1 MEYYIFVS
9 NDCNLNCRYC
19 SVMLKL
25 DEFHIPSTPQYSIEE
40 LNSFIC
46 KMQKKC
52 LDQIADIVFFGG
64 EPTLNYPFIEKLI
77 ASQRSLRNCGFTF
90 HYMLHTNGLLL
101 HTIPDTILEVL
112 DSIMLSINYD
122 KVPHS
127 ELRSSYF
134 QKIVDSVHYVKQ
146 RKTIPIV
153 ARLTITEETSLY
165 SEIALFNPFFDALY
179 WQIENKYTFLNFDS
193 FYLTYKYELELVFYM
208 WLSYLKQGAFI
219 KLIPFIAATTFL
231 LDKQV
236 PTGFC
241 CGYNKSMV
249 YVQTDGRCYTC
260 AEDMTTSKNLIGQIS
275 DEICFEHYGLENTI
289 CNSCSYVSICMGRCG
304 RMHREFSLSHIQE
317 YCKLNQILFDL
328 IESHINE
335 ISKYCKERNIQFALV
350 DPIYHYTEY
359 TP

>member
-1 MEYYIFVS
+1 MEYYIFAS

-25 DEFHIPSTPQYSIEE
+25 DEFQIPPTPQYSIEE

-46 KMQKKC
+46 KIQEKY
-52 LDQIADIVFFGG
+52 LDEIADIVFFGG

-77 ASQRSLRNCGFTF
+77 ASQRSLKNRGFTF

-101 HTIPDTILEVL
+101 YTMPDTILEAL

-127 ELRSSYF
+127 GLSSSYF
-134 QKIVDSVHYVKQ
+134 QAIVDSVHYIRQ
-146 RKTIPIV
+146 QKTIPIV

-165 SEIALFNPFFDALY
+165 SEVALFNPFFDAIY
-179 WQIENKYTFLNFDS
+179 WQIENKYAFLDFNS
-193 FYLTYKYELELVFYM
+193 FYSTYKYEMELVFNM
-208 WLSYLKQGAFI
+208 WLNYLKQGVFI
-219 KLIPFIAATTFL
+219 KLIPFIAATTFSL
-231 LDKQV
+231 HKQM
-236 PTGFC
+236 PSGFC
-241 CGYNKSMV
+241 CGYNKRMV

-275 DEICFEHYGLENTI
+275 NGICFDHYGLENTI
-289 CNSCSYVSICMGRCG
+289 CYGCSYVSICMGRCG

-328 IESHINE
+328 IGSHSDV
-335 ISKYCKERNIQFALV
+335 ISKYCEEQNLQLTLD